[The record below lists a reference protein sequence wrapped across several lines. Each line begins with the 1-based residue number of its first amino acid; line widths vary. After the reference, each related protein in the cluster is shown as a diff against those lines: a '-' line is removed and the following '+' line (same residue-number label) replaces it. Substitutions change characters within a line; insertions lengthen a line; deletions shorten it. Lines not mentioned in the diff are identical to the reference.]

1 MIRKAAIRKAAIREM
16 ASRGIAIRMLLIRRV
31 SLCAFSSRARGAA
44 WALASMGLSA
54 AILSAVAAPV
64 PQATDEHLALYPTT
78 VRALADGRLALR
90 IDAWVYERETRP
102 GARTLLAR
110 YLKLDRDALDE
121 TQRAR
126 FDART
131 QWFRADS
138 ERGKTV
144 RILDANGGAH
154 LLPRTGSAGRSGTEL
169 TLSSKATDD
178 PMWVTVRGVLLA
190 NDGSE
195 RGMPV
200 IGRALRVPP
209 TGLSLVSDIDDT
221 IKDSNVLDRRELLLN
236 TFVRPF
242 VAVNG
247 MAARYRA
254 FAAARADLR
263 VHYVSGS
270 PHQLHAPLSE
280 FLDVERFPGGSLHLR
295 DIAIGREIF
304 GEKNGEAGGT
314 RAHKL
319 KTIRRLIADFPQ
331 RRFVMIGDSGEQDP
345 EIYATLIREYP
356 DRVLAI
362 WIRDVTGQPRA
373 HARYRAAFAGVD
385 PARWRLFADA
395 DEIVLPELPAT
406 R

>member
-1 MIRKAAIRKAAIREM
+1 MIANRT
-16 ASRGIAIRMLLIRRV
+16 IAIRTLRHIVSWSARV
-31 SLCAFSSRARGAA
+31 SFRARSAA
-44 WALASMGLSA
+44 CALALVGLSA
-54 AILSAVAAPV
+54 TIVSNAAAPA
-64 PQATDEHLALYPTT
+64 PQATDERLALYPTT
-78 VRALADGRLALR
+78 VRVLADGHLALR

-121 TQRAR
+121 EQRAR

-144 RILDANGGAH
+144 RIFDANGGAYR
-154 LLPRTGSAGRSGTEL
+154 LPRTGSAGRSGAEL
-169 TLSSKATDD
+169 TLPPTATDD

-195 RGMPV
+195 RGSPV
-200 IGRALRVPP
+200 IGRALRVPQA
-209 TGLSLVSDIDDT
+209 GISLVSDIDDT
-221 IKDSNVLDRRELLLN
+221 IKDSKVLDRRELLLN

-254 FAAARADLR
+254 FADERADLR
-263 VHYVSGS
+263 VHYVSGG
-270 PHQLHAPLSE
+270 PHQLHATLSD
-280 FLDVERFPGGSLHLR
+280 FLDAERFPGGSLHLR

-304 GEKNGEAGGT
+304 GEKAGETGGT
-314 RAHKL
+314 RTHKL

-345 EIYATLIREYP
+345 EIYATLAREYP

-362 WIRDVTGQPRA
+362 WIRDVTGQSRD

-385 PARWRLFADA
+385 PTRWRVFTDSA
-395 DEIVLPELPAT
+395 EIVLPPEALTA

>member
-1 MIRKAAIRKAAIREM
+1 
-16 ASRGIAIRMLLIRRV
+16 MLFQVGVRRV
-31 SLCAFSSRARGAA
+31 AMTFVFVAMCAMTALSPRATGA
-44 WALASMGLSA
+44 S
-54 AILSAVAAPV
+54 P
-64 PQATDEHLALYPTT
+64 PQRSTDERLALYPTT
-78 VRALADGRLALR
+78 ARTLPDGRVAVR

-110 YLKLDRDALDE
+110 YLKLDRDALSE
-121 TQRAR
+121 EQRGR

-131 QWFRADS
+131 QWFRFDS

-144 RILDANGGAH
+144 RIVDASGGAYT
-154 LLPRTGSAGRSGTEL
+154 LPRTGSAGRSGAEL
-169 TLSSKATDD
+169 TLPSAAADD

-190 NDGSE
+190 NDGRE
-195 RGMPV
+195 RETRV
-200 IGRALRVPP
+200 VGRALRVPQ

-221 IKDSNVLDRRELLLN
+221 IKDSQVLNRRELLLN

-242 VAVNG
+242 AAVGG
-247 MAARYRA
+247 MAERYRELA
-254 FAAARADLR
+254 SERADLR

-270 PHQLHAPLSE
+270 PHQLHAVLSE
-280 FLDVERFPGGSLHLR
+280 FLDIERFPGGSLHLR
-295 DIAIGREIF
+295 DIDLGREAF
-304 GEKNGEAGGT
+304 GQSHGSTSGT
-314 RAHKL
+314 HAHKL

-345 EIYATLIREYP
+345 EIYAILAREYP

-362 WIRDVTGQPRA
+362 WIRDVTGQSRD

-385 PARWRLFADA
+385 PARWRVFTDSA
-395 DEIVLPELPAT
+395 EVVLPPEAPP